1 MLFGP
6 NDEYDLL
13 SDNNSIFKSEE
24 YVFNGSF
31 FFHSRYDNYMD
42 YYNIEQAQYKQ
53 ERFNIEDIFPN
64 NFEKEEDTKKEDEK
78 EKIYYTVYE
87 EKSNVLTATT
97 EKKHIQKKY
106 FRIDKTKKRNKDYK
120 KKGRKRKNSISE
132 PTKNDKN
139 RDDNIRIRILTLFMN
154 RIQIYINSKLSKYFR
169 TKSKKNLIKK
179 IERINK
185 LSSKVDECKNFL
197 QKNIGEVF
205 SAPLSNRCTNY
216 SKDFNKNLID
226 NLKKNSQNEEI
237 KGLFDKT
244 VKEMYEIY
252 ISNTIHEFNLNKDLE
267 KIKQE
272 DENYAVEFK
281 KKALNLITSINEKVG
296 RKKRKIKWGDDYSL

>member
-1 MLFGP
+1 MLFEP

-24 YVFNGSF
+24 YVFNSSF
-31 FFHSRYDNYMD
+31 FHNRYENYMD
-42 YYNIEQAQYKQ
+42 YDYIEQEQYKQ
-53 ERFNIEDIFPN
+53 AQFNIDDIFPI
-64 NFEKEEDTKKEDEK
+64 NFEKEEDTKEEDEK
-78 EKIYYTVYE
+78 EKSKEKEKIAYNVYE
-87 EKSNVLTATT
+87 QKNNALTATT
-97 EKKHIQKKY
+97 AKKNTKEKY
-106 FRIDKTKKRNKDYK
+106 FRIEKTKKRNKEYK
-120 KKGRKRKNSISE
+120 KKGRKAKNSISE

-154 RIQIYINSKLSKYFR
+154 RTQIYINSRLSKYFG

-197 QKNIGEVF
+197 QNNIGEVF

-216 SKDFNKNLID
+216 SKDFNKKLID
-226 NLKKNSQNEEI
+226 SLKNSKDKEI

-252 ISNTIHEFNLNKDLE
+252 ISNTIPEFNLNKDLE

-281 KKALNLITSINEKVG
+281 EKALNLISSINKKVG
-296 RKKRKIKWGDDYSL
+296 RKKKEN

>member
-1 MLFGP
+1 MLFEP

-24 YVFNGSF
+24 YVFNSSF
-31 FFHSRYDNYMD
+31 FHNRYENYMD
-42 YYNIEQAQYKQ
+42 YDYIEQEQYKQ
-53 ERFNIEDIFPN
+53 AQFNIDDIFPI
-64 NFEKEEDTKKEDEK
+64 NFGKEEDTKEEDEK
-78 EKIYYTVYE
+78 DKEKENEKITYNVYE
-87 EKSNVLTATT
+87 QKNNALTATT
-97 EKKHIQKKY
+97 EKKNTKEKY
-106 FRIDKTKKRNKDYK
+106 FRIEKTKKRNKEYK
-120 KKGRKRKNSISE
+120 KKGRKAKNSISE

-154 RIQIYINSKLSKYFR
+154 RTQIYINSRLSKYFG

-197 QKNIGEVF
+197 QNNIGEVF

-216 SKDFNKNLID
+216 SKDSNKKLID
-226 NLKKNSQNEEI
+226 SLKNSKDKEI

-252 ISNTIHEFNLNKDLE
+252 ISNTIPEFNLNKDLE

-281 KKALNLITSINEKVG
+281 KKALNLISSINEKVG
-296 RKKRKIKWGDDYSL
+296 RKKKGN